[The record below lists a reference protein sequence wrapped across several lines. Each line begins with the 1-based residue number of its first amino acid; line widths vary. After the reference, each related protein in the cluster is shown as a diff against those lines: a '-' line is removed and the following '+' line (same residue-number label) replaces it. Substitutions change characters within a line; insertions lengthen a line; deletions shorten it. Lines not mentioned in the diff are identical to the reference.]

1 MSINSSICST
11 PASGPGISSSS
22 VNVGLVTTETGPVP
36 GLFDGAIYGMQAFAA
51 YLNSVGGICGRK
63 LVVQVAD
70 DDLDAS
76 QNQTATQADMNSE
89 FAMVGSFSGV
99 DQGGASVLQSNPG
112 VADVSEAISS
122 QAFNLPNN
130 YSPDP
135 QGIAAN
141 LAPFVYF
148 KQKYPSAVTKMAVLS
163 NDQSTQLAETQ
174 VLMQGMESLGYQFV
188 YQDLNIP
195 LTETDYSAD
204 AQGMKSA
211 GALGLVYISDAPL
224 YADVA
229 RAMQQAGLTI
239 PLADY
244 APNAYDPSFI
254 ADAGSAANGS
264 VLYSPSAMYQGEDAG
279 AVPLIAT
286 MDKYYEAVSGGLPPN
301 EYGAWSWEDGMLFV
315 EGLNAGGGLTRPD
328 LLKGLASITSFTAG
342 DIQSGANPVAK
353 KPSACY
359 VVIDVQNQKFV
370 RDPVNPSGF
379 DCTGA
384 PDFYTNNG

>member
-1 MSINSSICST
+1 
-11 PASGPGISSSS
+11 
-22 VNVGLVTTETGPVP
+22 VGLVTTETGPVP

-148 KQKYPSAVTKMAVLS
+148 KQKCSCRAWNPW
-163 NDQSTQLAETQ
+163 
-174 VLMQGMESLGYQFV
+174 G
-188 YQDLNIP
+188 
-195 LTETDYSAD
+195 
-204 AQGMKSA
+204 
-211 GALGLVYISDAPL
+211 IS
-224 YADVA
+224 
-229 RAMQQAGLTI
+229 
-239 PLADY
+239 
-244 APNAYDPSFI
+244 S
-254 ADAGSAANGS
+254 
-264 VLYSPSAMYQGEDAG
+264 
-279 AVPLIAT
+279 
-286 MDKYYEAVSGGLPPN
+286 
-301 EYGAWSWEDGMLFV
+301 
-315 EGLNAGGGLTRPD
+315 
-328 LLKGLASITSFTAG
+328 SIRT
-342 DIQSGANPVAK
+342 
-353 KPSACY
+353 
-359 VVIDVQNQKFV
+359 
-370 RDPVNPSGF
+370 
-379 DCTGA
+379 
-384 PDFYTNNG
+384 